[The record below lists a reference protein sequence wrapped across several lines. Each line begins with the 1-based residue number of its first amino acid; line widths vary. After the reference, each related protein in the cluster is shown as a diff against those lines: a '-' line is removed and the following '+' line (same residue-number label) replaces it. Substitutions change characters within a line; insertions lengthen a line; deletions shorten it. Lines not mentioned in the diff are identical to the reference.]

1 MANCDD
7 DHVFVDDLDFA
18 ILAHLQEDG
27 RKSFTNIAKDL
38 GTAVG
43 TIRNRLARM
52 LEEGTLKIFGRVN
65 PYRVGFN
72 SPATIL
78 ITVEPSLIEEAIDEI
93 SNFPEV
99 SYLSLLTGE
108 FDLMVDVMCRDSDH
122 LSDFLLHRLPKVKG
136 VKDYRTSIILRIV
149 KFAQPDL
156 NLAKQTSLAI
166 RYDGESVR

>member
-1 MANCDD
+1 MANRDD
-7 DHVFVDDLDFA
+7 EHVFVDDLDFA

-27 RKSFTNIAKDL
+27 RKSLTNIAKDL

-52 LEEGTLKIFGRVN
+52 LEEGTLKIIGRVN

-72 SPATIL
+72 SPATLL
-78 ITVEPSLIEEAIDEI
+78 IRVDPAFIEAAMEEI
-93 SNFPEV
+93 SGFPEV

-122 LSDFLLHRLPKVKG
+122 LTDFLLHRLTKVKG
-136 VKDYRTSIILRIV
+136 VKDYQASIILRV
-149 KFAQPDL
+149 AKYAQPDL
-156 NLAKQTSLAI
+156 NLAKRAPAANPHN
-166 RYDGESVR
+166 GNSVR